1 MDDITGVAQALG
13 FAAQTVG
20 LAVIA
25 VRTGS
30 WKGTTDSKIKDLEK
44 NVNDVR
50 VKVESMDDRLD
61 GVEKEFSKA
70 LARIETNLDFIKES
84 LVELKAKG

>member
-1 MDDITGVAQALG
+1 MGDMMGLAQAMG
-13 FAAQTVG
+13 FAMQTIG
-20 LAVIA
+20 LITVAIK
-25 VRTGS
+25 TGN
-30 WKGTTDSKIKDLEK
+30 WKGITDSKIKDLEK